1 MTLIDDLR
9 EMILYK
15 ETLEDTL
22 HKYECRIKDNTLYI
36 YKPIPVKTFYDL
48 RKRIKQKYD
57 INNIVVDT

>member
-15 ETLEDTL
+15 ETLEDIMY
-22 HKYECRIKDNTLYI
+22 KYECRIRDNTLYI

-48 RKRIKQKYD
+48 RNRIKLKYD
-57 INNIVVDT
+57 IDNIVVDT

>member
-15 ETLEDTL
+15 ETLEETL
-22 HKYECRIKDNTLYI
+22 IKYECRIRDNTLYI

-57 INNIVVDT
+57 IDNIVVDT

>member
-15 ETLEDTL
+15 ETLEETL
-22 HKYECRIKDNTLYI
+22 IKYECRLKDNTLYI

-57 INNIVVDT
+57 IDNIVVDT

>member
-15 ETLEDTL
+15 ETLEETL
-22 HKYECRIKDNTLYI
+22 IKYECRIRDNTLYI

-48 RKRIKQKYD
+48 RKRVLQKYD
-57 INNIVVDT
+57 INNIIVDT

>member
-15 ETLEDTL
+15 ETLEDIL

-36 YKPIPVKTFYDL
+36 YKPIPVQTFYDL
-48 RKRIKQKYD
+48 RNRVKLKYD
-57 INNIVVDT
+57 INNIIVDT